1 MKASASRA
9 RRALL
14 KNSADNY
21 GLLSKTLHWI
31 IVLMM
36 LALIWLGW
44 YMVDL
49 TYFDRWYN
57 TALSSH
63 RSLGLLIAMLAV
75 VMLAWRLY
83 SRPPRLAPGTP
94 LWERIAAHTTH
105 VLLYAVL
112 VAAPLTG
119 YFISTSSGSSISIFG
134 WLDVPAAVAVG
145 DNFRDLVIDA
155 HYYLAYGS
163 CALIGLHVIGAL
175 KHEFIDRDRTL
186 RRML

>member
-1 MKASASRA
+1 MLR
-9 RRALL
+9 
-14 KNSADNY
+14 NSADDY
-21 GLLSKTLHWI
+21 GLVSKTLHWI

-36 LALIWLGW
+36 LVLIWLGW

-63 RSLGLLIAMLAV
+63 RSLGMLIATLAV

-83 SRPPRLAPGTP
+83 SRPPGLVPGIRP
-94 LWERIAAHTTH
+94 WERITAHTTH
-105 VLLYAVL
+105 ILLYLVLLAV
-112 VAAPLTG
+112 PLTG
-119 YFISTSSGSSISIFG
+119 YLISTSSGSSVSVFG
-134 WLDVPAAVAVG
+134 WLDVPALIAV
-145 DNFRDLVIDA
+145 DDKSRDVFIDV

-163 CALIGLHVIGAL
+163 CLLIGLHLIGAL
-175 KHEFIDRDRTL
+175 KHELVDRDRTL